1 MIMKSIR
8 MTNLGINFNKGRICI
23 GLFVMSVAFT
33 VAGRAATDAFSME
46 VEEIVN
52 RIEEPEIP
60 EARYDIRD
68 YGAVDDGESDALPAI
83 RSAIF
88 ECSQAGGGTVS
99 IPSGQWFV
107 KGPIHLK
114 SKIELHLEKGAYVK
128 FSEDTDDYLPVVITR
143 WEGTVCYNY
152 SPLIYAADATDVALT
167 GEGVL
172 DGNSKNGF
180 ASWRPNQKPDQLLLR
195 QMGNNLYPIEKR
207 IFGKGHW
214 LRPPFIQFYNCK
226 RVLIEDIK
234 IVESPFWCIHPVFC
248 YNVIVRGV
256 EIESYRLNNDGVDP
270 DSSVNVLIEDCVF
283 RTGDDAV
290 AIKAG
295 RDQDG
300 WRVGQATENV
310 VVRNCKMPAVH
321 NGLAIGSEMSGGVR
335 SVYMENCEIG
345 VARSCLYFKSNLDR
359 GGYIE
364 NVRMRNIRVE
374 HSKNAFID
382 MTTDYHSWRG
392 NHYPPRY
399 SDFIIED
406 VSCGKADRYGIYA
419 VGKEGALISDVL
431 IKNVSIDS
439 AQFPQRI
446 ALVEDFHYENV
457 KINGRDVEVTLIDD
471 VKDEGAFRD
480 SVGH

>member
-1 MIMKSIR
+1 MKSSCILNSR
-8 MTNLGINFNKGRICI
+8 CRFNTDGIHLC
-23 GLFVMSVAFT
+23 LFVLGLTFVAT
-33 VAGRAATDAFSME
+33 SQAATDAFSMK
-46 VEEIVN
+46 VKEIVN
-52 RIEEPEIP
+52 QIEEPDIP
-60 EARYDIRD
+60 ELQYDIRD
-68 YGAVDDGESDALPAI
+68 YGAVGDGQSDALPAI
-83 RSAIF
+83 RKAIF
-88 ECSQAGGGTVS
+88 DCSQAGGGTVF

-114 SKIELHLEKGAYVK
+114 SKIELRLEEGAYVK
-128 FSEDTDDYLPVVITR
+128 FSEDTDDYLPVVLTR

-167 GEGVL
+167 GKGVL
-172 DGNSKNGF
+172 DGNAGNGF
-180 ASWRPNQKPDQLLLR
+180 ATWRPNQKPDQLLLR
-195 QMGNNLYPIEKR
+195 QMGNNLFPVQKR
-207 IFGKGHW
+207 VFGKGHW

-226 RVLIEDIK
+226 RVLIEDVK

-248 YNVIVRGV
+248 YNVIVRRV

-300 WRVGQATENV
+300 WRIGQATENV

-364 NVRMRNIRVE
+364 HVRLRNIRVE

-399 SDFIIED
+399 HDFVLED

-419 VGKEGALISDVL
+419 VGKEGALISNVL
-431 IKNVSIDS
+431 IKNVTIDS
-439 AQFPQRI
+439 ANIPHRI
-446 ALVEDFHYENV
+446 ALVEDFRFENV
-457 KINGRDVEVTLIDD
+457 KINGKEAAVELVDD
-471 VKDEGAFRD
+471 VKAEGALRD
-480 SVGH
+480 AVGH